1 MVWNVSPG
9 DMVGQVVPDSRGN
22 GSLPIQGSSGPFCC
36 HFLEKVAAPWL
47 GAVDDLQPRLREH
60 SLWGCSYPSYPRAS
74 VLCIWLRTS
83 EEQRCWWTGG
93 PQRVSIFFFLSL
105 NMVPGCFFMS
115 AVGVAHTSCVC
126 GTGGLLPSLRGWVA
140 NLMLTE
146 PGDVKGKFILTP
158 TKTVMETSGKI
169 PAGGFGDRKES
180 RLSSPV
186 A

>member
-1 MVWNVSPG
+1 MTFSPVSLSTACEDAATPAIPECLRCASG
-9 DMVGQVVPDSRGN
+9 SGHLRSRGV
-22 GSLPIQGSSGPFCC
+22 GEL
-36 HFLEKVAAPWL
+36 
-47 GAVDDLQPRLREH
+47 
-60 SLWGCSYPSYPRAS
+60 
-74 VLCIWLRTS
+74 
-83 EEQRCWWTGG
+83 GG

-169 PAGGFGDRKES
+169 PAGGFGDRKEI